1 MTVSRFLNAG
11 FRPRATGD
19 FCFGKSHQN
28 HSPGARVAE
37 AATFLRALLAAES
50 RSRHFPLRILLRG
63 KAQGAH
69 PVRPLEAAL
78 LAPVPVARARHP
90 WFRPRGLTLLS
101 PVLGSR
107 YGYPES
113 RIYGSVIASKLQM
126 ITEAV
131 PQFFES
137 FQLCF
142 RKDPGIQNGRSQV
155 SAHRKISRY
164 LGK

>member
-1 MTVSRFLNAG
+1 MRGSA
-11 FRPRATGD
+11 RATGD
-19 FCFGKSHQN
+19 FCFGKSYHN
-28 HSPGARVAE
+28 YSPGARAAE
-37 AATFLRALLAAES
+37 AAPTLRASFAAES

-63 KAQGAH
+63 KTQGAH

-90 WFRPRGLTLLS
+90 WLRPRGLTLLS

-113 RIYGSVIASKLQM
+113 RIYGSVIASKLQI

-142 RKDPGIQNGRSQV
+142 RRGHGIQNDRSRV
-155 SAHRKISRY
+155 SAHRKISLYR
-164 LGK
+164 